1 MKTRLESTKEEIDK
15 HLNGIYGMW
24 SSMKITLDVMCYHLY
39 LITLQVNAWT
49 MGKCTKQSE
58 IHKVKNR
65 LGPIWFVPV
74 TFSSLM
80 VSFSKT
86 IPQTEIFNMEAIIV
100 LIQLLLFGAISPSP
114 MTNGTESIEGIYL
127 QSFNPFPLEWVPF

>member
-1 MKTRLESTKEEIDK
+1 MLLSV
-15 HLNGIYGMW
+15 
-24 SSMKITLDVMCYHLY
+24 LDN
-39 LITLQVNAWT
+39 TT
-49 MGKCTKQSE
+49 GKCMSMSTCMKQSE

-65 LGPIWFVPV
+65 LGPIWFVQV

-86 IPQTEIFNMEAIIV
+86 IPLTEIFNMEAIIV

-114 MTNGTESIEGIYL
+114 MTNGTEPIEGIYL